1 MVHLAIV
8 MNQITSVSSV
18 GTCLNMLQTQVSSWA
33 HITRK
38 CTRKHVAC
46 VRTCRPDAKHSR
58 LFSKTSLQTQASASA
73 AINHTEAWCWGQHTP
88 CPRLP
93 PLLYWINH
101 NILLLLLPNAP
112 LSMTLMKTPPMPS
125 SPLVFIHSFLLTHY
139 ESYRH
144 FSSCRHF
151 RGRDLTHT
159 TCFPSLFD
167 CFFGIPMTSWLEQ
180 GMRKKKKHTTAGS
193 NRLTGGCRHPLPVV
207 CRLGSGAPGQS
218 APPGPFTSG
227 RVRIGREGA
236 LSIMTP
242 SGGSIMF
249 LERKRGFYCLL
260 RIIIEQ
266 WPPPPS
272 HRPTDIKVHKE

>member
-73 AINHTEAWCWGQHTP
+73 AINHMEAWCWGQHTP

-125 SPLVFIHSFLLTHY
+125 SPLVFIHSSLLT
-139 ESYRH
+139 
-144 FSSCRHF
+144 
-151 RGRDLTHT
+151 
-159 TCFPSLFD
+159 PSLP
-167 CFFGIPMTSWLEQ
+167 PMSPIDILAAADILGAETWHTQPVFHLYLIAFLGFQWLPDWSKGWE
-180 GMRKKKKHTTAGS
+180 RKKSTQQQEATA
-193 NRLTGGCRHPLPVV
+193 
-207 CRLGSGAPGQS
+207 
-218 APPGPFTSG
+218 
-227 RVRIGREGA
+227 
-236 LSIMTP
+236 
-242 SGGSIMF
+242 
-249 LERKRGFYCLL
+249 
-260 RIIIEQ
+260 
-266 WPPPPS
+266 
-272 HRPTDIKVHKE
+272 